1 MKHRPSKEW
10 VQSLPYARPAFPS
23 TLYEQLKYV
32 FWRILTPL
40 HPYIRDFLL
49 YIRLLRHQGRQNYLL
64 GRLAPGE
71 TVEGVVNYLLQKGY
85 GNHFIA
91 WNDDGQVVSLRHVE
105 SFERQYHIRI
115 FEDGEVR
122 GHYEYTP
129 EARPIL
135 HVKEIG
141 MEPRFDEFLEL
152 LKGRIVPVPF
162 SKQHGFSWSFGG
174 GR

>member
-10 VQSLPYARPAFPS
+10 VKSLPYARPVFPRGP
-23 TLYEQLKYV
+23 LQQCKYL
-32 FWRILTPL
+32 FWRAITPF
-40 HPYIRDFLL
+40 HSHIRDFLL

-71 TVEGVVNYLLQKGY
+71 TIESIVGYLLQKGY

-91 WNDDGQVVSLRHVE
+91 WEDDGQVVSLRYVE
-105 SFERQYHIRI
+105 NFERQYHIRI
-115 FEDGEVR
+115 FDDGEIR

-129 EARPIL
+129 EYRPLL

-152 LKGRIVPVPF
+152 LKGRIVPAQF
-162 SKQHGFSWSFGG
+162 SKQEGFSWSFL